1 MENKSKKIFKLERQ
15 DRQLAL
21 VLLTALLLTLL
32 AQITTLG
39 TLHELDQANSEMM
52 DVYDGT
58 GHLQGLDRNLIEL
71 VHAQSNFIKTK
82 QVKYVQ
88 QAQAAMQGIQKDMQG
103 VRQFFQNELTYGQ
116 LKKLEEL
123 VDKKIAFHDRL
134 MEGYQEGGE
143 ENVSLSADLDYSVEL
158 RDSILLLTDA
168 LRRFHRSHMLNSID
182 KKNSLSKRLK
192 WVSFAGVGLV
202 LLIAV
207 FSIYYL
213 LRTASRRQ
221 QLMNNL
227 IEAKEKAEKA
237 AFLKEQFIA
246 NMSHEIRTPLNAIT
260 GFSNL
265 LQRTALQPRQSEFV
279 HSIRTSS
286 ENLLSIVNDILDF
299 SKIEAGALRIEK
311 TPFNLPA
318 LIHSI
323 ENMFLYRAK
332 EKHLQFST
340 AITEDV
346 PGELV
351 GDPIRL
357 TQILANLLGNAF
369 KFTDEGGVKLLVDS
383 QAIDAKKISLSFT
396 IEDTGIGI
404 PEDKLT
410 NIFDRFQQVA
420 SDTTRKYGGAGLGL
434 TITKQLVEAQQGT
447 IQVESEPGKRT
458 AFKVTIPYDLSNEK
472 EHGILSDTHAPQL
485 HDEDICILIVEDNPM
500 NQRVTELLLSE
511 WGYRCDH
518 AANGRIAVDMLR
530 EKSYDLVLMDIQ
542 MPEMDGYTAA
552 RQIRQELSLDVPII
566 ATTAHA
572 FAGEREKCIGYGMN
586 DYISKP
592 IQEGELLKL
601 IRRYVLPKKED
612 SLPAQQSQKDVLE
625 GFDDQYVRD
634 ISKGKPEVV
643 REMISLFINQ
653 SGKEMEGMRKALQ
666 SNTYKEAAA
675 KAHSMK
681 STVNYM
687 GFGGLFK
694 DVLNKFELEAKRDQ
708 PDASKLEECL
718 EELTIRR
725 EKAMT
730 FLKKD
735 RLT

>member
-1 MENKSKKIFKLERQ
+1 
-15 DRQLAL
+15 
-21 VLLTALLLTLL
+21 
-32 AQITTLG
+32 
-39 TLHELDQANSEMM
+39 M
-52 DVYDGT
+52 D
-58 GHLQGLDRNLIEL
+58 
-71 VHAQSNFIKTK
+71 
-82 QVKYVQ
+82 
-88 QAQAAMQGIQKDMQG
+88 
-103 VRQFFQNELTYGQ
+103 
-116 LKKLEEL
+116 
-123 VDKKIAFHDRL
+123 
-134 MEGYQEGGE
+134 GYQEDGR
-143 ENVSLSADLDYSVEL
+143 ENEPLSADLDYSAEL
-158 RDSILLLTDA
+158 RDSILLLTDT
-168 LRRFHRSHMLNSID
+168 LRRFHRSHMLTSID
-182 KKNSLSKRLK
+182 NKNSLSKRLK

-207 FSIYYL
+207 FSMYYL
-213 LRTASRRQ
+213 LRTASRRLE
-221 QLMNNL
+221 LMNNL

-265 LQRTALQPRQSEFV
+265 LQRTTLQSRQSEFV

-311 TPFNLPA
+311 RPFNLPA
-318 LIHSI
+318 LIHSM

-340 AITEDV
+340 EIMKDV
-346 PGELV
+346 PGDLV

-369 KFTDEGGVKLLVDS
+369 KFTDEGSVKLSVDS
-383 QAIDAKKISLSFT
+383 QAMDAKKVRLSFT

-410 NIFDRFQQVA
+410 NIFDRFQQAA

-458 AFKVTIPYDLSNEK
+458 AFKVTIPYERSNEK
-472 EHGILSDTHAPQL
+472 EHGILSDSHPPQL

-530 EKSYDLVLMDIQ
+530 EQSYDLVLMDIQ

-572 FAGEREKCIGYGMN
+572 FAGEREKCIGYGMD

-592 IQEGELLKL
+592 IQEGELLAL
-601 IRRYVLPKKED
+601 IKRYVLRKKED
-612 SLPAQQSQKDVLE
+612 SASAAKSQKDELK
-625 GFDDQYVRD
+625 GFDYQYVLD
-634 ISKGKPEVV
+634 ISKGKPEVI
-643 REMISLFINQ
+643 REMMSLFISQ
-653 SGKEMEGMRKALQ
+653 SGKEMEEIRTALQ
-666 SNTYKEAAA
+666 SNTYEEAAA
-675 KAHSMK
+675 RVHSMK

-687 GFGGLFK
+687 GFGGLFNE
-694 DVLNKFELEAKRDQ
+694 VLNKFELEARSKN

-718 EELTIRR
+718 EELEARR
-725 EKAMT
+725 EKARAVLEKVT
-730 FLKKD
+730 FK
-735 RLT
+735 